1 MRCLLLWRRRRFT
14 IFMMVEKAFQGRTVI
29 DVKLYLRSMVLS
41 ELLMFYRFWSLKDL
55 WVEVPFY
62 PLALLW
68 LFASFASETDSSPK
82 LLKPYSFSFWQMEI
96 INLHPNTLLTC
107 KKVSIWWGWLW
118 CHCLGSVWNQISPS
132 VNAMQMIILIYGQ
145 EAVHKRLF
153 AGEYNVDDAR
163 L

>member
-29 DVKLYLRSMVLS
+29 DVKLYLRSMALS
-41 ELLMFYRFWSLKDL
+41 ELLMFYRFWTMKDL

-68 LFASFASETDSSPK
+68 LFALFASKMHSSPK

-96 INLHPNTLLTC
+96 MDLHPNTLLTC
-107 KKVSIWWGWLW
+107 KNVSMTRMIVMSLCGQCVKSDLSKRE
-118 CHCLGSVWNQISPS
+118 CDANDNLDLRPGSSS
-132 VNAMQMIILIYGQ
+132 
-145 EAVHKRLF
+145 
-153 AGEYNVDDAR
+153 
-163 L
+163 